1 MAGIAAGGRCK
12 IVLPPLSSQAAS
24 FASMASLQL
33 VKWTP
38 ARRTVRVCG
47 SDLGSGPGTWP
58 QYVPASDRM
67 PPSPGRGCHRNDRL
81 RRTLGWSWCGNSR
94 CCRRTCGRRNRIRVV
109 NLFCLSA
116 MSRCKIKEIWNIH
129 ENESIFIPERL
140 VCVFDCKGLKSFR
153 D

>member
-1 MAGIAAGGRCK
+1 MKVRWEFEGLSFYTVPKYDWVKIFEIMKCGWNCSWREIQ

-94 CCRRTCGRRNRIRVV
+94 CCRRTCGRRNRIRAV
-109 NLFCLSA
+109 NFLCLSA
-116 MSRCKIKEIWNIH
+116 MSRCKIKEI
-129 ENESIFIPERL
+129 
-140 VCVFDCKGLKSFR
+140 
-153 D
+153 